1 MAKDSVKEKIMVP
14 ALSKVK
20 VSWWDTPINY
30 SKEGRNKVK
39 NYFASKYGLN
49 KQNINVVYR
58 PIKMDDKGNM
68 VELTGLGIESIMNST
83 YQRALMKEIIE
94 REKKAVDFNRI
105 IALDE
110 KVNAE
115 LNVDLTQSQH
125 VSWTLKWLRIDNFL
139 SFGDDNYFPIT
150 KLNGLTIINSI
161 PSNRGGKTTLSID
174 AVKFLLHGNT
184 TKTDKNEQ
192 IFNLYSNKD
201 VLVVRG
207 MIDIEGDEFIIERR
221 MKRSAKKGGGWNVTN
236 TVNYYNL
243 LPDGTEEQQN
253 EEDAKVTTK
262 KIKESVGS
270 EKDFEL
276 LVLATESNLD
286 NLIGLSTTDSGKIL
300 TRLIGLE
307 ILELKEAVVRTM
319 YNDFN
324 RKKKSNDFDV
334 ITLGNEI
341 TEHKEKVTNG
351 LEIEKLLKDNF
362 EKIKGEIVKLNLEND
377 TLLNSKQKLDVTI
390 EALNPAD
397 LENEIQVLTKN
408 GTTLKEKINK
418 LTKDIADMGVI
429 VFDEDKLYQLN
440 KELTSN
446 ITEEAVKSA
455 ELLRLQNVITEL
467 INGGICKSCHR
478 KLDNVDN
485 SAHIKE
491 HEKQCE
497 KLTTE
502 IAKLITHREKVLEV
516 EIKKLNDVKK
526 LIDVKNQLELDK
538 DRAEVEI
545 VRLRNNVSSKMTDLK
560 KYNLNLDSIEFNK
573 NVDSK
578 VSIVKTN
585 LAVQEF
591 SKDETLIKIQKIENE
606 IKQNRTDIETKTKLI
621 ETIKKEDEIEK
632 IYKVYIELVGKK
644 GISKLVLRS
653 VLPIINAEVQRL
665 LEDSFN
671 FEIEIFIDDKNDV
684 QFLIKDDD
692 VSRPLK
698 SGSGLEKTASSIA
711 LRSILGKMSTL
722 PMPNFISFDEVL
734 GKVSAEN
741 IDKLK
746 PLFDK
751 IKDMYDVVFLIT
763 HNDLVKDWGDNVV
776 TVVKDKHISKINIK

>member
-1 MAKDSVKEKIMVP
+1 MAKDNIKYEIMVP
-14 ALSKVK
+14 PQAKVK
-20 VSWWDTPINY
+20 VFWWDTPINY
-30 SKEGRNKVK
+30 SKEGKTKVR

-58 PIKMDDKGNM
+58 PVKFDSKGDM
-68 VELTGLGIESIMNST
+68 VELTGLGIDSIMNST

-94 REKKAVDFNRI
+94 RDKKSVDFDRI

-110 KVNAE
+110 KVNGE
-115 LNVDLTQSQH
+115 LNLDLTQSQH
-125 VSWTLKWLRIDNFL
+125 ITWTLKWLMVDNFL
-139 SFGDDNYFPIT
+139 SFGANNYFPIT
-150 KLNGLTIINSI
+150 KMKGLTIVNSV

-174 AVKFLLHGNT
+174 AIKFLLHGNT

-207 MIDIEGDEFIIERR
+207 MIDIEGDEIIIERR
-221 MKRSAKKGGGWNVTN
+221 MKRSAKKDGGWNVTN
-236 TVNYYNL
+236 TVNYYKL
-243 LPDGTEEQQN
+243 LPDGSEEIQN

-262 KIKESVGS
+262 KIRESVGS

-300 TRLIGLE
+300 SRLIGLE
-307 ILELKEAVVRTM
+307 VLELKEEIVRRM
-319 YNDFN
+319 YNEFN
-324 RKKKSNDFDV
+324 RKKKSNDYDI
-334 ITLGNEI
+334 ITLKNEI
-341 TEHKEKVTNG
+341 IEHQEKIENG
-351 LEIEKLLKDNF
+351 LDLEKILNKNF
-362 EKIKGEIVKLNLEND
+362 EAIKIEIAKLNAEND
-377 TLLNSKQKLDVTI
+377 QLLNSKQKLDVVI
-390 EALNPAD
+390 EELNPSQ
-397 LENEIQVLTKN
+397 LETDINELIPTGTK
-408 GTTLKEKINK
+408 LKLKIDGLSK
-418 LTKDIADMGVI
+418 EILDMGVI
-429 VFDEDKLYQLN
+429 IFDEDKHYQLT
-440 KELTSN
+440 KELMQN
-446 ITEEAVKSA
+446 ISDTAVKQA
-455 ELLRLQNVITEL
+455 EVTRIKNVIIEL
-467 INGGICKSCHR
+467 VNGGICKSCNR

-485 SAHIKE
+485 SKHINE
-491 HEKQCE
+491 HEKQC
-497 KLTTE
+497 
-502 IAKLITHREKVLEV
+502 KVLEKEINDLISNKEKV
-516 EIKKLNDVKK
+516 IQTELDKLTEIKNK
-526 LIDVKNQLELDK
+526 IDVKNKLELEK
-538 DRAEVEI
+538 DRSEVEI
-545 VRLRNNVSSKMTDLK
+545 FRLRNSVVSKQNDLK
-560 KYNLNLDSIEFNK
+560 KYKLNLDSIEFNK
-573 NVDSK
+573 GVDSK

-585 LAVQEF
+585 LLVTEF
-591 SKDETLIKIQKIENE
+591 SKDETLIKIQKVINDL
-606 IKQNRTDIETKTKLI
+606 KQNRTDIDAKTKLI
-621 ETIKKEDEIEK
+621 EIIKKEEEVEK
-632 IYKVYIELVGKK
+632 IFKVYIELVGKK

-684 QFLIKDDD
+684 QFLIKDDG

-734 GKVSAEN
+734 GKVSSEN

-763 HNDLVKDWGDNVV
+763 HNDLIKDWGDNIV
-776 TVVKDKHISKINIK
+776 TIVKEKNISRIQIK